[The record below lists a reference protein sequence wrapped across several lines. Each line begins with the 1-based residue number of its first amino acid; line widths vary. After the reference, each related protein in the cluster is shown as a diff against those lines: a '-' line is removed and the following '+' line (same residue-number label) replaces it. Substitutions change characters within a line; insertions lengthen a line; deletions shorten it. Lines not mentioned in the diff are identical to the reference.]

1 MHFQVL
7 PRLLQ
12 ILLAAGDVGWFVV
25 LLKIAPPSSELVSSD
40 QEGEAEV
47 SVLYRQVI
55 SLNAIWLSRS
65 IKLSCICY

>member
-12 ILLAAGDVGWFVV
+12 ILLAAGDVGWFVA
-25 LLKIAPPSSELVSSD
+25 LLKIAPPSSEFASFD
-40 QEGEAEV
+40 QEGDAQV

-65 IKLSCICY
+65 TKLSCICY